1 MITVAAA
8 VIERDGRVLICRRRA
23 DQEYD
28 GKWEFPGG
36 KLEDGELPAEAL
48 LRELREELSIE
59 ARIDSEIERYHYE
72 YPGRKP
78 IELIFFAVT
87 SFDGEPC
94 YEQFAEVRWAQRSD
108 LPAFDFLDGDVD
120 FVRRLASRAV
130 KAPQ

>member
-8 VIERDGRVLICRRRA
+8 VIEREGRVLICRRRA
-23 DQEYD
+23 DQDHD

-36 KLEDGELPAEAL
+36 KLEVGELPAEAL
-48 LRELREELSIE
+48 LRELREELSIK
-59 ARIDSEIERYHYE
+59 ARIDSEIERYFYE

-94 YEQFAEVRWAQRSD
+94 YRQFAEVHWAERSD
-108 LPAFDFLDGDVD
+108 LPAFDFLDGDVA
-120 FVRRLASRAV
+120 FVRRLASQAV
-130 KAPQ
+130 NAPQ